1 MDPQRPIYPQR
12 VRKKKSWADLAHLAH
27 LAKTKPR
34 DYRKWIRSVRFT
46 PRGFEKK
53 ELGRFDAFGAF
64 RQKYTSGLSKMDPQ
78 RAIYPHRV
86 QK

>member
-12 VRKKKSWADLAHLAH
+12 VPNKKNWADLSHLALAH
-27 LAKTKPR
+27 LTDLEDFAKSKPR

-64 RQKYTSGLSKMDPQ
+64 RQN
-78 RAIYPHRV
+78 
-86 QK
+86 